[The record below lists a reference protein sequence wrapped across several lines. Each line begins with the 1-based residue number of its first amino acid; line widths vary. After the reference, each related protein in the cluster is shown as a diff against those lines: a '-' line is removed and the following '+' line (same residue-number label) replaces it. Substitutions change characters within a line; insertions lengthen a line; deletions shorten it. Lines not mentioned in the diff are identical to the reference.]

1 MNIKKNLQFF
11 LFLFLIISSFI
22 FFKKYIS
29 NDKNNIALDDQSNYE
44 ENIKA
49 PIKSNII
56 YNIEYTSLDKEGNN
70 FNIKSKLGTIKD
82 NDSST
87 ILMEIVEA
95 TIVLNKKDIVKIYAN
110 NAIYN
115 SQTLDTNFFESV
127 VITYDEN
134 EIKSDNV
141 DLLFQKKLL
150 TISNNVFYKNL
161 NTNLLADKVHIDL
174 MTKDVKISMK
184 NKSKNVKIKNI
195 N

>member
-141 DLLFQKKLL
+141 DLLFQKNFSLFL
-150 TISNNVFYKNL
+150 IMFF
-161 NTNLLADKVHIDL
+161 I
-174 MTKDVKISMK
+174 KI
-184 NKSKNVKIKNI
+184 
-195 N
+195 